1 MERQKKQREETL
13 TQVLRYVTMDTST
26 TAVQSYLCLMR
37 CLFFRRATDKA
48 RSILKESSESLN
60 QATSTIPP
68 QLLGERA
75 PGGREEE
82 ESMDTSSATTAA
94 SVSIQ
99 N

>member
-1 MERQKKQREETL
+1 ML
-13 TQVLRYVTMDTST
+13 PWVQVVQL
-26 TAVQSYLCLMR
+26 AVQSYLSLMR